1 MNLKTAYEEI
11 ITGKLDALP
20 VPDMADAIW
29 KRIEAQLDLDMP
41 TDEGPGT
48 PPAPKPRGWV
58 PGKGFIVFVAAVI
71 TSFLIYFNQQKSKKN
86 PLPVSI
92 QDSGNIRPLPASP
105 VIQEPDRSTE
115 VKNNSSPIRSSDNTT
130 KEAGPIPAPLPAA
143 IDSSRIIDSAGSV
156 QLPKLNN
163 SVIPTQVQK
172 DSIPVKKGR
181 GVQGISEGD
190 YRIVPKRDSS

>member
-1 MNLKTAYEEI
+1 MNLKTAYEET
-11 ITGKLDALP
+11 ITSKLEALA

-41 TDEGPGT
+41 TDDGPGT

-58 PGKGFIVFVAAVI
+58 PGKGLIVFVAALI

-86 PLPVSI
+86 PLPVSTP
-92 QDSGNIRPLPASP
+92 DSGNIRPLPASP
-105 VIQEPDRSTE
+105 VILEPDRSTE
-115 VKNNSSPIRSSDNTT
+115 VKNNRSPAPSSDNPA
-130 KEAGPIPAPLPAA
+130 KEAGPIPAPLPAV

-163 SVIPTQVQK
+163 PVIPAPVQK
-172 DSIPVKKGR
+172 DTIPVKKGR

-190 YRIVPKRDSS
+190 YRIIPKKDSS